1 MKITEVCGFETDSI
15 IAFGDDYADIG
26 MLELC
31 GIGVGMG
38 NAIDEVKE
46 RADIIIGS
54 NDEDG
59 IADFIENEILLDV
72 YMERKYA
79 ESKIL

>member
-1 MKITEVCGFETDSI
+1 
-15 IAFGDDYADIG
+15 
-26 MLELC
+26 
-31 GIGVGMG
+31 MG
-38 NAIDEVKE
+38 NAIYEVKV

>member
-1 MKITEVCGFETDSI
+1 
-15 IAFGDDYADIG
+15 

-46 RADIIIGS
+46 RADIITVQMMKTVLQ
-54 NDEDG
+54 
-59 IADFIENEILLDV
+59 ILLR
-72 YMERKYA
+72 MKYYRYVHG
-79 ESKIL
+79 EEIWWK